1 VTEDRRRRREH
12 DVTPQIQGRYAPAA
26 LTLLHAHDVRVC
38 HWRTSM
44 TGIAWIGH
52 PRRPIETPHPRS
64 PLSFSILAHEVGHH
78 ALGARRP
85 RWREEYLAWE
95 FAFAQ
100 MRQLGVP
107 IEPRVRA
114 RHAASMR
121 YALAKAL
128 RRGLRDVPLEL
139 QPFAAGVPVPRPD
152 AVRVPREPGAPRGP
166 LAS

>member
-1 VTEDRRRRREH
+1 MTEDRRQRRER

-26 LTLLHAHDVRVC
+26 LSLLRAHDVRVC
-38 HWRTSM
+38 HWRASM
-44 TGIAWIGH
+44 SGIAWVGH

-64 PLSFSILAHEVGHH
+64 PLSFAILAHEVGHH
-78 ALGARRP
+78 ALGALRP

-107 IEPRVRA
+107 IEPRVRE

-128 RRGLRDVPLEL
+128 RRGLRQVPPEL
-139 QPFAAGVPVPRPD
+139 QPYVAGLPATRHAP
-152 AVRVPREPGAPRGP
+152 AGEPLHLQLPRGHT
-166 LAS
+166 